1 MEAQSKSAKMA
12 ANKCLLGSAF
22 LNGAE
27 LEDESAFVGAQT
39 LRPEPGL
46 EAGLEV
52 VSSSLIHSIAVS
64 CILHSALLRYA
75 GRVKGRDR

>member
-12 ANKCLLGSAF
+12 ANKRLLGSAF

-46 EAGLEV
+46 EA